1 METLVM
7 SGRPVADAYKE
18 QIKEKVEAAQ
28 KSGKKVTLAILTVGQ
43 DPASFVYRKRLL
55 KITESLGIGSR
66 CVELPETATTEETVA
81 AIRKLNEDPDVTG
94 ILPMM
99 PMPKQVDGDAVGAA
113 LAPEKDMDCL
123 NPANGGAL
131 LMGKGRWA
139 ACTPRA
145 CMAMLK
151 FYKIPLDGKHAVVL
165 GRSNVVG
172 KPVALLLL
180 QENCTVTVC
189 HSHTKNLPELV
200 RQADIVVAAIGKAGF
215 VTPDMVKPGAV
226 IVDVGI
232 NVTETGIVGD
242 VAPEATEKASAFT
255 PVPGGVGLEVALQG
269 NPSPTSS
276 LRTLTL
282 FALLGVVKLGPSW
295 VAQSTLN
302 EIKQSLLMFC
312 LCLPRRCYLTYKKF
326 YIPIIIPPPCPWWRP
341 WPQPKPMPIPI
352 GQPPEVRF
360 SSRATS
366 FSSMTV
372 KSRVLLVM

>member
-1 METLVM
+1 MHMETLVM

-242 VAPEATEKASAFT
+242 VAPEAAEKASAFT
-255 PVPGGVGLEVALQG
+255 PVPGGVG
-269 NPSPTSS
+269 
-276 LRTLTL
+276 
-282 FALLGVVKLGPSW
+282 VVSN
-295 VAQSTLN
+295 VMMMDAV
-302 EIKQSLLMFC
+302 
-312 LCLPRRCYLTYKKF
+312 
-326 YIPIIIPPPCPWWRP
+326 
-341 WPQPKPMPIPI
+341 
-352 GQPPEVRF
+352 VRN
-360 SSRATS
+360 
-366 FSSMTV
+366 V
-372 KSRVLLVM
+372 

>member
-226 IVDVGI
+226 IVDVVI

-242 VAPEATEKASAFT
+242 VAPEAAEKASAFT
-255 PVPGGVGLEVALQG
+255 PVPGGVG
-269 NPSPTSS
+269 
-276 LRTLTL
+276 
-282 FALLGVVKLGPSW
+282 VVSN
-295 VAQSTLN
+295 VMMMDAV
-302 EIKQSLLMFC
+302 
-312 LCLPRRCYLTYKKF
+312 
-326 YIPIIIPPPCPWWRP
+326 
-341 WPQPKPMPIPI
+341 
-352 GQPPEVRF
+352 VRN
-360 SSRATS
+360 
-366 FSSMTV
+366 V
-372 KSRVLLVM
+372 

>member
-1 METLVM
+1 MHMETLVM

-123 NPANGGAL
+123 SPANGGAL

-151 FYKIPLDGKHAVVL
+151 YYKIPLDGKHAVVL

-255 PVPGGVGLEVALQG
+255 TVPGGVG
-269 NPSPTSS
+269 
-276 LRTLTL
+276 
-282 FALLGVVKLGPSW
+282 VVSN
-295 VAQSTLN
+295 VMMMDAV
-302 EIKQSLLMFC
+302 
-312 LCLPRRCYLTYKKF
+312 
-326 YIPIIIPPPCPWWRP
+326 
-341 WPQPKPMPIPI
+341 
-352 GQPPEVRF
+352 VRD
-360 SSRATS
+360 
-366 FSSMTV
+366 
-372 KSRVLLVM
+372 L

>member
-123 NPANGGAL
+123 SPANGGAL

-151 FYKIPLDGKHAVVL
+151 YYKIPLDGKHAVVL

-255 PVPGGVGLEVALQG
+255 PVPGGVG
-269 NPSPTSS
+269 
-276 LRTLTL
+276 
-282 FALLGVVKLGPSW
+282 VVSN
-295 VAQSTLN
+295 VMMMDAV
-302 EIKQSLLMFC
+302 
-312 LCLPRRCYLTYKKF
+312 
-326 YIPIIIPPPCPWWRP
+326 
-341 WPQPKPMPIPI
+341 
-352 GQPPEVRF
+352 VRN
-360 SSRATS
+360 
-366 FSSMTV
+366 
-372 KSRVLLVM
+372 L

>member
-66 CVELPETATTEETVA
+66 CVELPETATSEETVA

-151 FYKIPLDGKHAVVL
+151 YYKIPLDGKHAVVL

-255 PVPGGVGLEVALQG
+255 PVPGGVG
-269 NPSPTSS
+269 
-276 LRTLTL
+276 
-282 FALLGVVKLGPSW
+282 VVSN
-295 VAQSTLN
+295 VMMMDAV
-302 EIKQSLLMFC
+302 
-312 LCLPRRCYLTYKKF
+312 
-326 YIPIIIPPPCPWWRP
+326 
-341 WPQPKPMPIPI
+341 
-352 GQPPEVRF
+352 VRD
-360 SSRATS
+360 
-366 FSSMTV
+366 
-372 KSRVLLVM
+372 L

>member
-1 METLVM
+1 MHMETLMM
-7 SGRPVADAYKE
+7 SGRPVADACKE
-18 QIKEKVEAAQ
+18 QIKEKLEAAQ
-28 KSGKKVTLAILTVGQ
+28 KAGKKVALAIVTVGE

-66 CVELPETATTEETVA
+66 CVELPETATTGETVA

-255 PVPGGVGLEVALQG
+255 PVPGGVG
-269 NPSPTSS
+269 
-276 LRTLTL
+276 
-282 FALLGVVKLGPSW
+282 VVSN
-295 VAQSTLN
+295 VMMMDAV
-302 EIKQSLLMFC
+302 
-312 LCLPRRCYLTYKKF
+312 
-326 YIPIIIPPPCPWWRP
+326 
-341 WPQPKPMPIPI
+341 
-352 GQPPEVRF
+352 VRD
-360 SSRATS
+360 
-366 FSSMTV
+366 
-372 KSRVLLVM
+372 L

>member
-18 QIKEKVEAAQ
+18 TIKEKTEAAR
-28 KSGKKVTLAILTVGQ
+28 KAGKHVTLAILTVGQ

-55 KITESLGIGSR
+55 KMTESLGIDSR
-66 CVELPETATTEETVA
+66 CVELPETATTAEVIEAVQ
-81 AIRKLNEDPDVTG
+81 KLNADPDVTG

-99 PMPKQVDGDAVGAA
+99 PMPKQVDGEAVGAA

-123 NPANGGAL
+123 NPVNGGAL

-145 CMAMLK
+145 CLAMLK

-189 HSHTKNLPELV
+189 HSHTKNLPEIL
-200 RQADIVVAAIGKAGF
+200 RQADIIVAAIGKAGF
-215 VTPDMVKPGAV
+215 VTPDMVADGAV

-232 NVTETGIVGD
+232 NVTDTGIVGD
-242 VAPEATEKASAFT
+242 VAPAATEKASAFT
-255 PVPGGVGLEVALQG
+255 PVPGGVG
-269 NPSPTSS
+269 
-276 LRTLTL
+276 
-282 FALLGVVKLGPSW
+282 VVSN
-295 VAQSTLN
+295 VMMMDAV
-302 EIKQSLLMFC
+302 
-312 LCLPRRCYLTYKKF
+312 
-326 YIPIIIPPPCPWWRP
+326 
-341 WPQPKPMPIPI
+341 
-352 GQPPEVRF
+352 VRN
-360 SSRATS
+360 
-366 FSSMTV
+366 
-372 KSRVLLVM
+372 L

>member
-66 CVELPETATTEETVA
+66 CVELPETATTEETLA

-232 NVTETGIVGD
+232 NVTENGIVGD
-242 VAPEATEKASAFT
+242 VAPEATEKSSAFT
-255 PVPGGVGLEVALQG
+255 PAPGGVG
-269 NPSPTSS
+269 
-276 LRTLTL
+276 
-282 FALLGVVKLGPSW
+282 VVS
-295 VAQSTLN
+295 N
-302 EIKQSLLMFC
+302 
-312 LCLPRRCYLTYKKF
+312 
-326 YIPIIIPPPCPWWRP
+326 
-341 WPQPKPMPIPI
+341 
-352 GQPPEVRF
+352 
-360 SSRATS
+360 
-366 FSSMTV
+366 
-372 KSRVLLVM
+372 VMMMDAVIRNL

>member
-200 RQADIVVAAIGKAGF
+200 RQADIIVAAIGKAGF

-255 PVPGGVGLEVALQG
+255 PVPGGVG
-269 NPSPTSS
+269 
-276 LRTLTL
+276 
-282 FALLGVVKLGPSW
+282 VVSN
-295 VAQSTLN
+295 VMMMDAV
-302 EIKQSLLMFC
+302 
-312 LCLPRRCYLTYKKF
+312 
-326 YIPIIIPPPCPWWRP
+326 
-341 WPQPKPMPIPI
+341 
-352 GQPPEVRF
+352 VRD
-360 SSRATS
+360 
-366 FSSMTV
+366 
-372 KSRVLLVM
+372 L

>member
-7 SGRPVADAYKE
+7 SGRPVADTYKE

-123 NPANGGAL
+123 SPANGGAL

-189 HSHTKNLPELV
+189 HSHTKNLPELI

-255 PVPGGVGLEVALQG
+255 PVPGGVG
-269 NPSPTSS
+269 
-276 LRTLTL
+276 
-282 FALLGVVKLGPSW
+282 VVSN
-295 VAQSTLN
+295 VMMMDAV
-302 EIKQSLLMFC
+302 
-312 LCLPRRCYLTYKKF
+312 
-326 YIPIIIPPPCPWWRP
+326 
-341 WPQPKPMPIPI
+341 
-352 GQPPEVRF
+352 VRN
-360 SSRATS
+360 
-366 FSSMTV
+366 V
-372 KSRVLLVM
+372 

>member
-1 METLVM
+1 MHMETLVM

-123 NPANGGAL
+123 SPANGGAL

-151 FYKIPLDGKHAVVL
+151 YYKIPLDGKHAVVL

-200 RQADIVVAAIGKAGF
+200 RLADIVVAAIGKAGF

-255 PVPGGVGLEVALQG
+255 PVPGGVG
-269 NPSPTSS
+269 
-276 LRTLTL
+276 
-282 FALLGVVKLGPSW
+282 VVSN
-295 VAQSTLN
+295 VMMMDAV
-302 EIKQSLLMFC
+302 
-312 LCLPRRCYLTYKKF
+312 
-326 YIPIIIPPPCPWWRP
+326 
-341 WPQPKPMPIPI
+341 
-352 GQPPEVRF
+352 VRD
-360 SSRATS
+360 
-366 FSSMTV
+366 
-372 KSRVLLVM
+372 L

>member
-99 PMPKQVDGDAVGAA
+99 PMPKQVDGDVVGAA

-123 NPANGGAL
+123 SPANGGAL

-255 PVPGGVGLEVALQG
+255 PVPGGVG
-269 NPSPTSS
+269 
-276 LRTLTL
+276 
-282 FALLGVVKLGPSW
+282 VVSN
-295 VAQSTLN
+295 VMMMDAV
-302 EIKQSLLMFC
+302 
-312 LCLPRRCYLTYKKF
+312 
-326 YIPIIIPPPCPWWRP
+326 
-341 WPQPKPMPIPI
+341 
-352 GQPPEVRF
+352 VRD
-360 SSRATS
+360 
-366 FSSMTV
+366 
-372 KSRVLLVM
+372 L

>member
-1 METLVM
+1 METLMM
-7 SGRPVADAYKE
+7 SGRPVADACKE
-18 QIKEKVEAAQ
+18 QIKEKLEAAQ
-28 KSGKKVTLAILTVGQ
+28 KAGKKVALAIVTVGE

-66 CVELPETATTEETVA
+66 CVELPGIATTAEVIEAV
-81 AIRKLNEDPDVTG
+81 RELNGDPEIAG

-99 PMPKQVDGDAVGAA
+99 PMPKQVDGEAVGAV

-123 NPANGGAL
+123 SPANGGAL

-145 CMAMLK
+145 CMAILK

-165 GRSNVVG
+165 GRSSVVG

-226 IVDVGI
+226 VVDVGI
-232 NVTETGIVGD
+232 NVTENGIVGD
-242 VAPEATEKASAFT
+242 VAPEVAEKASAFT
-255 PVPGGVGLEVALQG
+255 PVPGGVGVVSNVMMMDAVARNL
-269 NPSPTSS
+269 
-276 LRTLTL
+276 
-282 FALLGVVKLGPSW
+282 
-295 VAQSTLN
+295 
-302 EIKQSLLMFC
+302 
-312 LCLPRRCYLTYKKF
+312 
-326 YIPIIIPPPCPWWRP
+326 
-341 WPQPKPMPIPI
+341 
-352 GQPPEVRF
+352 
-360 SSRATS
+360 
-366 FSSMTV
+366 
-372 KSRVLLVM
+372 

>member
-123 NPANGGAL
+123 SPANGGAL

-151 FYKIPLDGKHAVVL
+151 FYKISLDGKHAVVL

-255 PVPGGVGLEVALQG
+255 PVPGGVG
-269 NPSPTSS
+269 
-276 LRTLTL
+276 
-282 FALLGVVKLGPSW
+282 VVSN
-295 VAQSTLN
+295 VMMMDAV
-302 EIKQSLLMFC
+302 
-312 LCLPRRCYLTYKKF
+312 
-326 YIPIIIPPPCPWWRP
+326 
-341 WPQPKPMPIPI
+341 
-352 GQPPEVRF
+352 VRN
-360 SSRATS
+360 
-366 FSSMTV
+366 
-372 KSRVLLVM
+372 L

>member
-81 AIRKLNEDPDVTG
+81 VIRKLNEDPDVTG

-123 NPANGGAL
+123 SPANGGAL

-242 VAPEATEKASAFT
+242 VAPEAAEKASAFT
-255 PVPGGVGLEVALQG
+255 PVPGGVG
-269 NPSPTSS
+269 
-276 LRTLTL
+276 
-282 FALLGVVKLGPSW
+282 VVSN
-295 VAQSTLN
+295 VMMMDAV
-302 EIKQSLLMFC
+302 
-312 LCLPRRCYLTYKKF
+312 
-326 YIPIIIPPPCPWWRP
+326 
-341 WPQPKPMPIPI
+341 
-352 GQPPEVRF
+352 VRN
-360 SSRATS
+360 
-366 FSSMTV
+366 V
-372 KSRVLLVM
+372 

>member
-123 NPANGGAL
+123 SPANGGAL

-151 FYKIPLDGKHAVVL
+151 YYKIPLDGKHAVVL

-172 KPVALLLL
+172 KPVALLML

-189 HSHTKNLPELV
+189 HSHTKNLPEVV

-255 PVPGGVGLEVALQG
+255 PVPGGVG
-269 NPSPTSS
+269 
-276 LRTLTL
+276 
-282 FALLGVVKLGPSW
+282 VVSN
-295 VAQSTLN
+295 VMMMDAV
-302 EIKQSLLMFC
+302 
-312 LCLPRRCYLTYKKF
+312 
-326 YIPIIIPPPCPWWRP
+326 
-341 WPQPKPMPIPI
+341 
-352 GQPPEVRF
+352 VRD
-360 SSRATS
+360 
-366 FSSMTV
+366 
-372 KSRVLLVM
+372 L

>member
-18 QIKEKVEAAQ
+18 QIKDKVEAAQ

-123 NPANGGAL
+123 SPANGGAL

-151 FYKIPLDGKHAVVL
+151 YYKIPLDGKHAVVL

-242 VAPEATEKASAFT
+242 VAPAATEKASAFT
-255 PVPGGVGLEVALQG
+255 PVPGGVG
-269 NPSPTSS
+269 
-276 LRTLTL
+276 
-282 FALLGVVKLGPSW
+282 VVSN
-295 VAQSTLN
+295 VMMMDAV
-302 EIKQSLLMFC
+302 
-312 LCLPRRCYLTYKKF
+312 
-326 YIPIIIPPPCPWWRP
+326 
-341 WPQPKPMPIPI
+341 
-352 GQPPEVRF
+352 VRD
-360 SSRATS
+360 
-366 FSSMTV
+366 
-372 KSRVLLVM
+372 L

>member
-123 NPANGGAL
+123 SPANGGAL
-131 LMGKGRWA
+131 LIGKGRWA

-151 FYKIPLDGKHAVVL
+151 YYKIPLDGKHAVVL

-255 PVPGGVGLEVALQG
+255 PVPGGVG
-269 NPSPTSS
+269 
-276 LRTLTL
+276 
-282 FALLGVVKLGPSW
+282 VVSN
-295 VAQSTLN
+295 VMMMDAV
-302 EIKQSLLMFC
+302 
-312 LCLPRRCYLTYKKF
+312 
-326 YIPIIIPPPCPWWRP
+326 
-341 WPQPKPMPIPI
+341 
-352 GQPPEVRF
+352 VRN
-360 SSRATS
+360 
-366 FSSMTV
+366 
-372 KSRVLLVM
+372 L

>member
-55 KITESLGIGSR
+55 KITEDLGIGSR

-255 PVPGGVGLEVALQG
+255 PVPGGVG
-269 NPSPTSS
+269 
-276 LRTLTL
+276 
-282 FALLGVVKLGPSW
+282 VVSN
-295 VAQSTLN
+295 VMMMDAV
-302 EIKQSLLMFC
+302 
-312 LCLPRRCYLTYKKF
+312 
-326 YIPIIIPPPCPWWRP
+326 
-341 WPQPKPMPIPI
+341 
-352 GQPPEVRF
+352 VRN
-360 SSRATS
+360 
-366 FSSMTV
+366 
-372 KSRVLLVM
+372 VLIAEKI

>member
-43 DPASFVYRKRLL
+43 DPASFVYRKRLQ

-66 CVELPETATTEETVA
+66 CVELLETATTEETVA

-180 QENCTVTVC
+180 QENCTVTIC

-200 RQADIVVAAIGKAGF
+200 RQADIIVAAIGKAGF

-255 PVPGGVGLEVALQG
+255 PVPGGVG
-269 NPSPTSS
+269 
-276 LRTLTL
+276 
-282 FALLGVVKLGPSW
+282 VVSN
-295 VAQSTLN
+295 VMMMDAV
-302 EIKQSLLMFC
+302 
-312 LCLPRRCYLTYKKF
+312 
-326 YIPIIIPPPCPWWRP
+326 
-341 WPQPKPMPIPI
+341 
-352 GQPPEVRF
+352 VRN
-360 SSRATS
+360 
-366 FSSMTV
+366 
-372 KSRVLLVM
+372 L

>member
-1 METLVM
+1 M

-123 NPANGGAL
+123 SPANGGAL

-215 VTPDMVKPGAV
+215 VTPDMVCPA
-226 IVDVGI
+226 
-232 NVTETGIVGD
+232 
-242 VAPEATEKASAFT
+242 ASAW
-255 PVPGGVGLEVALQG
+255 
-269 NPSPTSS
+269 S
-276 LRTLTL
+276 
-282 FALLGVVKLGPSW
+282 
-295 VAQSTLN
+295 
-302 EIKQSLLMFC
+302 
-312 LCLPRRCYLTYKKF
+312 
-326 YIPIIIPPPCPWWRP
+326 
-341 WPQPKPMPIPI
+341 
-352 GQPPEVRF
+352 
-360 SSRATS
+360 AT
-366 FSSMTV
+366 
-372 KSRVLLVM
+372 

>member
-123 NPANGGAL
+123 SPANGGAL

-145 CMAMLK
+145 CMAILK
-151 FYKIPLDGKHAVVL
+151 YYKIPLDGKHAVVL

-215 VTPDMVKPGAV
+215 VTPDMVKPGTV

-255 PVPGGVGLEVALQG
+255 PVPGGVG
-269 NPSPTSS
+269 
-276 LRTLTL
+276 
-282 FALLGVVKLGPSW
+282 VVSN
-295 VAQSTLN
+295 VMMMDAV
-302 EIKQSLLMFC
+302 
-312 LCLPRRCYLTYKKF
+312 
-326 YIPIIIPPPCPWWRP
+326 
-341 WPQPKPMPIPI
+341 
-352 GQPPEVRF
+352 VRD
-360 SSRATS
+360 
-366 FSSMTV
+366 
-372 KSRVLLVM
+372 L

>member
-1 METLVM
+1 MHMETLVM

-123 NPANGGAL
+123 SPANGGAL

-255 PVPGGVGLEVALQG
+255 PVPGGVG
-269 NPSPTSS
+269 
-276 LRTLTL
+276 
-282 FALLGVVKLGPSW
+282 VVSN
-295 VAQSTLN
+295 VMMMDAV
-302 EIKQSLLMFC
+302 
-312 LCLPRRCYLTYKKF
+312 
-326 YIPIIIPPPCPWWRP
+326 
-341 WPQPKPMPIPI
+341 
-352 GQPPEVRF
+352 VRD
-360 SSRATS
+360 
-366 FSSMTV
+366 
-372 KSRVLLVM
+372 L

>member
-1 METLVM
+1 METLMM
-7 SGRPVADAYKE
+7 SGRPVADACKE
-18 QIKEKVEAAQ
+18 QIKEKLEAAQ
-28 KSGKKVTLAILTVGQ
+28 KAGKKVALAIVTVGE

-66 CVELPETATTEETVA
+66 CVELPGIATTAEVIEAV
-81 AIRKLNEDPDVTG
+81 RKLNGDPEIAG

-99 PMPKQVDGDAVGAA
+99 PMPKQVDGEAVGAA

-123 NPANGGAL
+123 SPANGGAL

-145 CMAMLK
+145 CMAILK

-172 KPVALLLL
+172 KPVVLLLL

-226 IVDVGI
+226 VVDVGI
-232 NVTETGIVGD
+232 NVTENGIVGD
-242 VAPEATEKASAFT
+242 VAPEVAEKASAFT
-255 PVPGGVGLEVALQG
+255 PVPGGVGVVSNVMMMDAVARNL
-269 NPSPTSS
+269 
-276 LRTLTL
+276 
-282 FALLGVVKLGPSW
+282 
-295 VAQSTLN
+295 
-302 EIKQSLLMFC
+302 
-312 LCLPRRCYLTYKKF
+312 
-326 YIPIIIPPPCPWWRP
+326 
-341 WPQPKPMPIPI
+341 
-352 GQPPEVRF
+352 
-360 SSRATS
+360 
-366 FSSMTV
+366 
-372 KSRVLLVM
+372 

>member
-1 METLVM
+1 M

-172 KPVALLLL
+172 KPVARSNVVGKPVALLLL

-255 PVPGGVGLEVALQG
+255 PVPGGVG
-269 NPSPTSS
+269 
-276 LRTLTL
+276 
-282 FALLGVVKLGPSW
+282 VVSN
-295 VAQSTLN
+295 VMMMDAV
-302 EIKQSLLMFC
+302 
-312 LCLPRRCYLTYKKF
+312 
-326 YIPIIIPPPCPWWRP
+326 
-341 WPQPKPMPIPI
+341 
-352 GQPPEVRF
+352 VRD
-360 SSRATS
+360 
-366 FSSMTV
+366 
-372 KSRVLLVM
+372 L

>member
-123 NPANGGAL
+123 SPANGGAL

-145 CMAMLK
+145 CMAILK
-151 FYKIPLDGKHAVVL
+151 YYKIPLDGKHAVVL

-255 PVPGGVGLEVALQG
+255 PVPGGVGVVSHVMMMDAVV
-269 NPSPTSS
+269 
-276 LRTLTL
+276 RTL
-282 FALLGVVKLGPSW
+282 
-295 VAQSTLN
+295 
-302 EIKQSLLMFC
+302 
-312 LCLPRRCYLTYKKF
+312 
-326 YIPIIIPPPCPWWRP
+326 
-341 WPQPKPMPIPI
+341 
-352 GQPPEVRF
+352 
-360 SSRATS
+360 
-366 FSSMTV
+366 
-372 KSRVLLVM
+372 

>member
-242 VAPEATEKASAFT
+242 VAPEAAEKASAFT
-255 PVPGGVGLEVALQG
+255 PVPGGVG
-269 NPSPTSS
+269 
-276 LRTLTL
+276 
-282 FALLGVVKLGPSW
+282 VVSN
-295 VAQSTLN
+295 VMMMDAV
-302 EIKQSLLMFC
+302 
-312 LCLPRRCYLTYKKF
+312 
-326 YIPIIIPPPCPWWRP
+326 
-341 WPQPKPMPIPI
+341 
-352 GQPPEVRF
+352 VRNI
-360 SSRATS
+360 
-366 FSSMTV
+366 
-372 KSRVLLVM
+372 

>member
-1 METLVM
+1 MHMETLVM

-123 NPANGGAL
+123 SPANGGAL

-151 FYKIPLDGKHAVVL
+151 YYKIPLDGKHAVVL

-189 HSHTKNLPELV
+189 HSHTKKLPELV

-255 PVPGGVGLEVALQG
+255 PVPGGVG
-269 NPSPTSS
+269 
-276 LRTLTL
+276 
-282 FALLGVVKLGPSW
+282 VVSN
-295 VAQSTLN
+295 VMMMDAV
-302 EIKQSLLMFC
+302 
-312 LCLPRRCYLTYKKF
+312 
-326 YIPIIIPPPCPWWRP
+326 
-341 WPQPKPMPIPI
+341 
-352 GQPPEVRF
+352 VRN
-360 SSRATS
+360 
-366 FSSMTV
+366 V
-372 KSRVLLVM
+372 